1 MYDTLSLLY
10 ELVIQKFPYEPRSP
24 TEDGL
29 LERLEQAQVL
39 LRDASIP
46 IKDVCFSSGYD
57 DPRYFAKFFKKHT
70 GMTPSEFRN
79 LYAGCPS
86 AASGEAAP

>member
-29 LERLEQAQVL
+29 LERLEPAQEKV
-39 LRDASIP
+39 RS
-46 IKDVCFSSGYD
+46 CS
-57 DPRYFAKFFKKHT
+57 
-70 GMTPSEFRN
+70 
-79 LYAGCPS
+79 
-86 AASGEAAP
+86 